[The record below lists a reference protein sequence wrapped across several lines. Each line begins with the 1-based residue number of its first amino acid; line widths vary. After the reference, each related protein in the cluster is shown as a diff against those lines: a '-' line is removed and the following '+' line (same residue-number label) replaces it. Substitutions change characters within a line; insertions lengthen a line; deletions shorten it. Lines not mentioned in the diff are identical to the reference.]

1 MTRRHYGPA
10 DVRRLLATLAA
21 PAAEAARV
29 EIGADR
35 AHRVYRRGL
44 RTAATVRRAARQV
57 RAGLRLDAAAA
68 LVFLAA
74 VAGRVARQLRRAAR
88 RVGPVGPRFRP
99 APVAVAL
106 PPAEVPDLTGGR
118 SFRAVA
124 WEGDG
129 WTDAAPEPT
138 TPVAAGPEPWGVVLP
153 RSRRIVRPVAPPA
166 DVPADE
172 PTPVV
177 AVATPEPTPADE
189 YAHAVDPAAV
199 EPTDPP
205 AAPVKPTRKPRARK
219 PAAPK
224 VQTIAARVTTPPAA
238 PTFTSIDQA
247 RAALGSS
254 DIKVYGAAMDYI
266 NAHVPTPPPPAPVAP
281 PAVSLSDVRPM
292 PLVRFAA
299 QLDKGSRFSGAASAR
314 KGWATDSKGAVR
326 VPTADRE
333 AIAAKIAAATGR
345 DEGRAP
351 DVETVLP
358 TAIDPRPFVPT
369 ARGETESGLPAVLLT
384 REDGET
390 RTVDVRLYRTILHHS
405 PKGAAVYARQTHGR
419 QRDPNG
425 YPLAVFAGDPTTYT
439 RAGAS
444 GLLMPLVGHL
454 ATPAEAAA

>member
-1 MTRRHYGPA
+1 MTRHYGTA
-10 DVRRLLATLAA
+10 DLRRLLVQLAEPATA
-21 PAAEAARV
+21 AARD
-29 EIGADR
+29 EIGAGR
-35 AHRVYRRGL
+35 SHRTYRGGL
-44 RTAATVRRAARQV
+44 RTVATVRRAARHV

-189 YAHAVDPAAV
+189 YPHAVDPAAV

-266 NAHVPTPPPPAPVAP
+266 NAHVPAKPAPTPPP
-281 PAVSLSDVRPM
+281 AVYLADVRPLSLSALLKNS
-292 PLVRFAA
+292 PARFGTIATVRA
-299 QLDKGSRFSGAASAR
+299 
-314 KGWATDSKGAVR
+314 GWATDSKVLVR
-326 VPTADRE
+326 VPEADVPGLV
-333 AIAAKIAAATGR
+333 AQLAA
-345 DEGRAP
+345 E
-351 DVETVLP
+351 L
-358 TAIDPRPFVPT
+358 
-369 ARGETESGLPAVLLT
+369 
-384 REDGET
+384 
-390 RTVDVRLYRTILHHS
+390 VRQHVAQL
-405 PKGAAVYARQTHGR
+405 Q
-419 QRDPNG
+419 
-425 YPLAVFAGDPTTYT
+425 
-439 RAGAS
+439 
-444 GLLMPLVGHL
+444 
-454 ATPAEAAA
+454 AEAAGPVRRPPSRRTMTIRSSRGLGTLTETCTSAAQASSRAARASRRYPVMARSRSAKMAVTPTPSPGRGCRCGTRRASRAGRWPPPGRPPGRWCPGPP